1 MKVSGAGGG
10 TGPGALRD
18 PFSPS
23 LPALGSLAVFFPCLL
38 RSRPRRPLP
47 GASETAWD
55 RCSGGT
61 GSESRIP
68 GDACKEG
75 SRQGIAPAAGSG
87 AGMGFGGGDS
97 VSRDME
103 NRTASAPPT
112 ACPEGPG
119 KSSDLQGKHWG
130 ALGSTFPHPTASSA
144 PKPMRD
150 VVKAP
155 LRDAVGN
162 AFPGCAGRVLLCPR
176 DTFAHSVWDWSWPLF
191 IVWTSH
197 LEPCVWVCSRLM
209 CWPQRRSE
217 SPSPSQ

>member
-1 MKVSGAGGG
+1 M
-10 TGPGALRD
+10 
-18 PFSPS
+18 
-23 LPALGSLAVFFPCLL
+23 FFPCLL

-68 GDACKEG
+68 GAACKEG

-97 VSRDME
+97 LSRDME

-119 KSSDLQGKHWG
+119 KSRHLRPAWETLGCSRLGFPSSYSIFSSKAYEGCRESTSQGCSGKCLPWVCRSRPSLPQGHLCTLSVGLELASLHCLDISPG
-130 ALGSTFPHPTASSA
+130 AVWLGLFPSHVLA
-144 PKPMRD
+144 PKDIRI
-150 VVKAP
+150 
-155 LRDAVGN
+155 
-162 AFPGCAGRVLLCPR
+162 
-176 DTFAHSVWDWSWPLF
+176 PLF
-191 IVWTSH
+191 IPMSLWGHPSAG
-197 LEPCVWVCSRLM
+197 LGSKPSSR
-209 CWPQRRSE
+209 
-217 SPSPSQ
+217 

>member
-1 MKVSGAGGG
+1 M
-10 TGPGALRD
+10 
-18 PFSPS
+18 
-23 LPALGSLAVFFPCLL
+23 FFPCLL
-38 RSRPRRPLP
+38 RSRPRCPLP

-61 GSESRIP
+61 GSESRTP

-103 NRTASAPPT
+103 NRTAPLPPQPAQRDRASPAT
-112 ACPEGPG
+112 
-119 KSSDLQGKHWG
+119 SDLQGKHWG
-130 ALGSTFPHPTASSA
+130 APGLAFPHPTASSA

-176 DTFAHSVWDWSWPLF
+176 DTFALELASLHCLDISPGAVWLGLFPSHVLAPKDIRIPLS
-191 IVWTSH
+191 IPMRLWGHPSAGLGSKPSSH
-197 LEPCVWVCSRLM
+197 
-209 CWPQRRSE
+209 
-217 SPSPSQ
+217 